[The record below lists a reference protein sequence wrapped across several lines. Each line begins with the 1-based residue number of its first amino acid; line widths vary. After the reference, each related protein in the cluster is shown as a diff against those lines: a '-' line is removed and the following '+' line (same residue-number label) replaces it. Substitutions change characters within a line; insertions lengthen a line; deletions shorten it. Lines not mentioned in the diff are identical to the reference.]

1 MKSSSIAR
9 LVTALLFGGLFG
21 HHIHNDY
28 VKWQNLGRDPGGK
41 GPLLNFGGQGAE
53 LWCPSGEVGFIR
65 QMGHRFDLYMSS
77 PRPAAFNVAVTAVLA
92 VGVWVLIEFSGWAI
106 GAIIERTKS
115 PEKFVS

>member
-21 HHIHNDY
+21 QHIHNDY
-28 VKWQNLGRDPGGK
+28 VKWQNLGRDAF
-41 GPLLNFGGQGAE
+41 LAYQ
-53 LWCPSGEVGFIR
+53 
-65 QMGHRFDLYMSS
+65 GHRFDLYMSS